1 MLEEIIIFN
10 FSFFIIKRA
19 LLDFFLIMKVA
30 YAYLQCLYYENSS
43 AIDQYTNN
51 RGLNK
56 QYQVK
61 NVKEQNMKLSKFKIS
76 EQENI
81 FYRNICKLKRFTSN
95 ALELLSVGGGLGDLS
110 GKCG

>member
-1 MLEEIIIFN
+1 MLRNRILELRISFN
-10 FSFFIIKRA
+10 RI
-19 LLDFFLIMKVA
+19 L
-30 YAYLQCLYYENSS
+30 
-43 AIDQYTNN
+43 
-51 RGLNK
+51 
-56 QYQVK
+56 
-61 NVKEQNMKLSKFKIS
+61 KLSKFKIS